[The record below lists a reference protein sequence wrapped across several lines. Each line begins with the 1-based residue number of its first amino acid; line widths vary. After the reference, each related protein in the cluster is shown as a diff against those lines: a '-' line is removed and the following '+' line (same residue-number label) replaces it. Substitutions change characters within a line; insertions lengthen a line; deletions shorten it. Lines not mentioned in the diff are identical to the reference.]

1 MECHIKLLFPIFPF
15 AFQLVQLLAKQ
26 VVLPQSTVHHFHG
39 ASRKFRRPIP
49 VFFKSFVPF
58 ILPLHVVG
66 FHLAETGA
74 VFDFKL
80 SPRQFHLRQSPEE
93 RGTHIQIPLREICIA
108 IQFPFAFLPGC
119 KQGGF
124 DGFIPWENVA
134 DAYSGQ
140 KENDRNKHHTHDFP
154 IFNAFFIFPEAN
166 RHITLSTFF

>member
-1 MECHIKLLFPIFPF
+1 MGCHIKLLFLIFPF

-49 VFFKSFVPF
+49 VFFESFVPF

-74 VFDFKL
+74 VLDFNL
-80 SPRQFHLRQSPEE
+80 PPRQLHFRQSPEE

-108 IQFPFAFLPGC
+108 IQLPFTFLPGC